1 MTIAQAYE
9 KTKELQKNTKNGVAR
24 LVYKNYKGYDAQV
37 EPIDLVIIKNSLGMI
52 SQLNNDF
59 LSNTKAKYGR

>member
-9 KTKELQKNTKNGVAR
+9 KTKKLQKNTKNGVAR

-37 EPIDLVIIKNSLGMI
+37 EPIDLVIVKNSLGMI

>member
-59 LSNTKAKYGR
+59 LSKTKAKYGR

>member
-37 EPIDLVIIKNSLGMI
+37 EPIDLVIVKNSLGMI

>member
-37 EPIDLVIIKNSLGMI
+37 EPIDLVIVKNSLGMI
-52 SQLNNDF
+52 SQLNSDF
-59 LSNTKAKYGR
+59 LSKTKAKYGR